1 MILMPGEFQ
10 HDNAKCHDAEHNTDI
25 CKHPV
30 FFFMPKTVMM
40 MPSMKKTIPKI
51 INHMRTKAPFTD
63 INPSV
68 AYLDGPGCDN
78 IKKPGIRPA

>member
-30 FFFMPKTVMM
+30 FFLHAENGHDDAFNEKDD
-40 MPSMKKTIPKI
+40 SK
-51 INHMRTKAPFTD
+51 N
-63 INPSV
+63 N
-68 AYLDGPGCDN
+68 
-78 IKKPGIRPA
+78 KPHADKGSFQDTLILV